1 MAYNQWLRDSS
12 IFQRGAFAWSGKRMA
27 VRLAVTEGPHRGQDF
42 TFTEH
47 DLFLVGRSRSAHF
60 RLPEVDFNPFQFLV
74 EVNPPGCRIT
84 DLGSHQGTY
93 VNGKTV
99 EVADLRDGDLIQA
112 GTTVL
117 RLTVEAPEKMP
128 ATDRHRALSLST
140 DPSSPGLT
148 QVRRP
153 RPWPVGHHC
162 LACGASLRTHPPDP
176 LCSNCRD
183 KSNREDQP
191 VPGYRVVKE
200 LGQGTMGVVSL
211 ALRTQDDRPVALK
224 SVIPETPGSRDAIV
238 RFLREVR
245 ILQHLDHPQL
255 VPFLEMGQG
264 NGRLFFA
271 SEYVP
276 GQDAA
281 HLVKEQGPLTVSRAV
296 ALTCQ
301 LLQGLEYAQS
311 QGFVHCDIKP
321 QNLLIR
327 ADPEAPGL
335 EIVQLADFGL
345 ARAFQAS
352 PLSGLT
358 ALTVLGDAA
367 AFTPPERIT
376 AFRDCKPSADQ
387 YSSGATLYYLLAS
400 SSPYDLPK
408 KVIKQL
414 MMVLL
419 EDPIPILHRRPDL
432 PVGLAEIIHR
442 SLARHP
448 EDRFP
453 DVWTMRA
460 ALTEFA

>member
-1 MAYNQWLRDSS
+1 
-12 IFQRGAFAWSGKRMA
+12 MA
-27 VRLAVTEGPHRGQDF
+27 VRLAVTEGAHCGQDF

-60 RLPEVDFNPFQFLV
+60 RLPDVDSNPFQFLL
-74 EVNPPGCRIT
+74 EVNPPSCRIT
-84 DLGSHQGTY
+84 DLGSPQGTY
-93 VNGKTV
+93 VNGKKV
-99 EVADLRDGDLIQA
+99 QVADLKNGDLIQA

-117 RLTVEAPEKMP
+117 RLTVEAPGKMP

-140 DPSSPGLT
+140 DPSSSGHT

-153 RPWPVGHHC
+153 RPWPVGGRC

-176 LCSNCRD
+176 LCSNCRER
-183 KSNREDQP
+183 SNREEQTIS
-191 VPGYRVVKE
+191 GYRIVKE
-200 LGQGTMGVVSL
+200 LRRGSMGIVSL
-211 ALRTQDDRPVALK
+211 ALRIQDDRPVALK
-224 SVIPETPGSRDAIV
+224 SVIPEKSGSRDAID
-238 RFLREVR
+238 RFFREVR
-245 ILQHLDHPQL
+245 ILQHLDHPRL
-255 VPFLEMGQG
+255 VSFLEMGQG

-271 SEYVP
+271 SEFVP

-281 HLVKEQGPLTVSRAV
+281 HLVKEQGPLPVSRAV
-296 ALTCQ
+296 ALICQ
-301 LLQGLEYAQS
+301 FLEGLEYAHS
-311 QGFVHCDIKP
+311 RGFVHRDIKP
-321 QNLLIR
+321 ENLLISV
-327 ADPEAPGL
+327 DPEAPSG
-335 EIVQLADFGL
+335 EIAQLADLGL
-345 ARAFQAS
+345 APSYQAS

-367 AFTPPERIT
+367 AFIAPEWIT

-387 YSSGATLYYLLAS
+387 YSTGATLYYLLTS
-400 SSPYDLPK
+400 SFPYDLPK
-408 KVIKQL
+408 KVIEQL

-419 EDPIPILHRRPDL
+419 EDPVSILHRRPDL